1 MIRIV
6 HLSLIF
12 LFLFSCNNNDSSKV
26 ELSKDIDFN
35 ILINDYKLINSDSL
49 QVKLNYQ
56 NPGLSNIVTVSYT
69 HLRAHET

>member
-12 LFLFSCNNNDSSKV
+12 IFLFSCNNNDSSKV

-35 ILINDYKLINSDSL
+35 ILVNDYELINSDSL
-49 QVKLNYQ
+49 QVKLNNQ
-56 NPGLSNIVTVSYT
+56 NTGLSNIVISWSTYDIIK
-69 HLRAHET
+69 